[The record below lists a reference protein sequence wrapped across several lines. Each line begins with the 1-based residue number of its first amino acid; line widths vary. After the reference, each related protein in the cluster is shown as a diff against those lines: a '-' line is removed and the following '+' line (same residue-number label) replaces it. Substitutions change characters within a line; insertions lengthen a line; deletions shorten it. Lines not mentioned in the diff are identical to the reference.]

1 MADQGEER
9 AQVTGEPAA
18 GAAGGNAGGPGEEAG
33 QAREPSGAASTVPAA
48 GSAEAAGEAPPGTAG
63 AGEAETPEGA
73 RAPEAGQDADGE
85 ALRQALAEAQARC
98 EQAEAAR
105 QQIWD
110 QFLRLQADFDNFR
123 KRTQRE
129 RAEWQERGMEELIR
143 QLLPVVDNLER
154 ALASVPADGLTPGS
168 AAQGLVAGVRMVY
181 DQLRSVLEQAGLQPV
196 EAVGQ
201 AFDPRYHEAIER
213 VSAPGYEPDTVVEEL
228 QRGYLFR
235 SKLIRPSLVRVAQAG
250 DGQLSD
256 GEGGNNVG

>member
-9 AQVTGEPAA
+9 TQVTGEPVAQ
-18 GAAGGNAGGPGEEAG
+18 AAGGHAGGPGEETG
-33 QAREPSGAASTVPAA
+33 QASNASGKPDVVPAGAA
-48 GSAEAAGEAPPGTAG
+48 GAAGEGHSGAPG
-63 AGEAETPEGA
+63 AEGA
-73 RAPEAGQDADGE
+73 PALEGSEPGVAGQGRDPEAWH
-85 ALRQALAEAQARC
+85 RALAEAQARY
-98 EQAEAAR
+98 EQAEATR
-105 QQIWD
+105 KQVWD

-154 ALASVPADGLTPGS
+154 ALASVPADGLPPGS
-168 AAQGLVAGVRMVY
+168 AAEGLVAGVRMVY
-181 DQLRSVLEQAGLQPV
+181 DQFRSVLEQAGLQPV

-201 AFDPRYHEAIER
+201 AFDPRYHEAIEQ
-213 VSAPGYEPDTVVEEL
+213 VAAPGHEPDTIVEEL